1 MIEKHNGQIFGT
13 ETTIYIFWFLASS
26 SWYFWTKT
34 GRKSNVDFWKLDRG
48 VFFELT
54 YQVLQLRMEIN
65 RSEAIGSFSESP
77 TDFDAGADVSEPTF
91 WLKTM
96 DLAGKEVSD
105 PKII

>member
-1 MIEKHNGQIFGT
+1 M
-13 ETTIYIFWFLASS
+13 
-26 SWYFWTKT
+26 
-34 GRKSNVDFWKLDRG
+34 
-48 VFFELT
+48 
-54 YQVLQLRMEIN
+54 QLRMEIN

-105 PKII
+105 PKINITNRSGIKFYV

>member
-1 MIEKHNGQIFGT
+1 MDNDLEQKSQYEHFG
-13 ETTIYIFWFLASS
+13 ILASS

-34 GRKSNVDFWKLDRG
+34 GRKSNVDFWKLDRD

-77 TDFDAGADVSEPTF
+77 TDFDAGAGVSEPRF
-91 WLKTM
+91 WYKSWIWPRRRFLIQK
-96 DLAGKEVSD
+96 
-105 PKII
+105 